1 MILTKWISGLRILL
15 AAFILAGLSISSS
28 GQQLAITSPAPGAVF
43 SPGQTVNVAVSV
55 SHGQVVAVQV
65 GAQDIGFSAYQTTS
79 PYSFSL
85 IVPTETIG
93 LKNIFAVGLVAN
105 ETVIVSPVIN
115 IDVEPGAAPTAI
127 SFQQSLVTFGYVGQQ
142 RRIGVTA
149 IFADGSTL
157 DVSQSSQIQFSS
169 GTPTVISVDSTAL
182 MTANGPGNANITVSY
197 GNLIATMKAIG
208 PTAVKGD
215 LNGDGVVNS
224 DDLFL
229 LESMLGSTPTGPN
242 DARDINE
249 DGKIDILD
257 VRALLTLCGASCPTL
272 SSTTTA
278 LSASTN
284 QVQLAKPVTLTAT
297 VTGSGLNV
305 PTGSVSFVV
314 DGQLLDIGALNASNQ
329 ASIVV
334 TSLPVGTHTIA
345 ATYTGDSANSPST
358 SQLVSTQVVAI
369 PGDVNSDGVVDCAD
383 IAIVRGSFG
392 LKTGQAGFDARADVN
407 KDGVVNVLDLSAVAK
422 QLPAGMVCQ

>member
-1 MILTKWISGLRILL
+1 VTC
-15 AAFILAGLSISSS
+15 
-28 GQQLAITSPAPGAVF
+28 GQQLAITSPSNGAVY
-43 SPGQTVNVAVSV
+43 SAGQIVTVTVSV
-55 SHGQVVAVQV
+55 TSGQVLAVQV

-85 IVPTETIG
+85 TVPTETIG
-93 LKNIFAVGLVAN
+93 LKNLFAVGLVAN
-105 ETVIVSPVIN
+105 EAVIVSPVIN

-149 IFADGSTL
+149 TFADGSTI

-169 GTPTVISVDSTAL
+169 DTPTVVSVDPTGL
-182 MTANGPGNANITVSY
+182 MSANGSGTANITVSY
-197 GNLIATMKAIG
+197 GNLTATMKAIG

-242 DARDINE
+242 DSRDING

-257 VRALLTLCGASCPTL
+257 VQALLTLCGASCPTL
-272 SSTTTA
+272 SSTTTG

-284 QVQLAKPVTLTAT
+284 QVQLAKPVTLSAT
-297 VTGSGLNV
+297 VTGSGSNT

-314 DGQLLDIGALNASNQ
+314 DGQLEDIGALNALNQ
-329 ASIVV
+329 TSIVV
-334 TSLPVGTHTIA
+334 TSLPVGTHTIVGI
-345 ATYTGDSANSPST
+345 YTGDSANSPST
-358 SQLVSTQVVAI
+358 SQSVSTQIVAI

-383 IAIVRGSFG
+383 LAIVKGSFG
-392 LKTGQAGFDARADVN
+392 KKTGQPGFDPRADVN
-407 KDGVVNVLDLSAVAK
+407 KDGVVNVLDLSAVAR
-422 QLPAGMVCQ
+422 QLPPGTTCH